1 MKRWLAGALAVGVA
15 ALGCK
20 PGGLTTEDV
29 ERLVDARLAAR
40 GIGAPSASGSSS
52 ANSAS
57 SAPSSEDGPAA
68 ASLKFLARLDKLME
82 DYAPTDKESL
92 LRCVTSDALKST
104 PELKKASESVQ
115 QERKRKAE
123 EFYSTVYPLA
133 FHYDLDWQT
142 RGAKSPPVFGCW
154 VVTTLAGH
162 SQTQATDGSWDNT
175 TKPECSGK
183 HTSGPAWAHDTFEYT
198 WKVKQPEGQF
208 VFRYT
213 GIDKPPTQPPELMH
227 RMEAASIK
235 PLPRFSCLVDDVVSE
250 KEHKTVKCVSSM
262 TTASLRITGEL
273 KPINTG
279 DLVSVPLAAT
289 KRDPDGVLFKHDPRN
304 KGDWVVDA
312 DAASLTVDAAAT
324 CPSMDEI
331 LASVG
336 NGGSTAAPK
345 GPKAGRK
352 K

>member
-1 MKRWLAGALAVGVA
+1 MKRLLVGALAVGVWA
-15 ALGCK
+15 SSGCK

-40 GIGAPSASGSSS
+40 GIGAPSASGSSAS
-52 ANSAS
+52 PASAS
-57 SAPSSEDGPAA
+57 PSSEDGPAA

-82 DYAPTDKESL
+82 DYAPIDKSNL
-92 LRCVTSDALKST
+92 LRCVTSDAMKST

-115 QERKRKAE
+115 RERRRKAE

-142 RGAKSPPVFGCW
+142 RKDAAVAP
-154 VVTTLAGH
+154 
-162 SQTQATDGSWDNT
+162 
-175 TKPECSGK
+175 
-183 HTSGPAWAHDTFEYT
+183 TSGRCWDSSKNQWEDDRFNSFANCAYRTQRWVPATPGHPAW
-198 WKVKQPEGQF
+198 
-208 VFRYT
+208 FRYT
-213 GIDKPPTQPPELMH
+213 GSETAPTQPPELMH

-235 PLPRFSCLVDDVVSE
+235 PLARFSCLVDDVVSE
-250 KEHKTVKCVSSM
+250 KEHKTVKCVSSNPL
-262 TTASLRITGEL
+262 ASLRVTGEL

-312 DAASLTVDAAAT
+312 DAASLTVDAAAI

-336 NGGSTAAPK
+336 TAS
-345 GPKAGRK
+345 K